1 MKKFV
6 LLVVILLCVF
16 CTLATYRMVIMSKKH
31 TESINSA
38 LELFLKEDCRI
49 QIDAP
54 STESPIRSTDSKNK
68 DLRSLVSQLKKLKY
82 ETNSYAPRDVPACG
96 QDTIILK
103 SLCDSKYDVWIS
115 HFGVFLIANS
125 PEAKFAYRTVTTGE
139 SEGLHTISMNL
150 YQSLDE

>member
-1 MKKFV
+1 MKKYV
-6 LLVVILLCVF
+6 LPVVILLCVF
-16 CTLATYRMVIMSKKH
+16 CTLATYKMVIMSKKH

-38 LELFLKEDCRI
+38 LELFLKEDCSI
-49 QIDAP
+49 QIHAP

-68 DLRSLVSQLKKLKY
+68 DLRSLISQLKDLEY
-82 ETNSYAPRDVPACG
+82 EANSYAPRDVPACG

-115 HFGVFLIANS
+115 HFGVFLIANTQ
-125 PEAKFAYRTVTTGE
+125 EAKYSYSTGRIN
-139 SEGLHTISMNL
+139 EGEDLHTISMNI